1 MKIKN
6 VIGYEGA
13 YAVSEDGRVFNL
25 RRGIE
30 MKQSIV
36 QGYACVAL
44 TKDGKKKHERVHRL
58 VYEAFKGRLIPNLV
72 IDHIDG
78 NKLNNNLSNLR
89 QITNREN
96 TTYGWNNHKL
106 SGLPTGVKKFK
117 ALDAYGAELTIKGER
132 FYLGSFSTIDEA
144 SAAYQQ
150 ALKAWK
156 NEGVK
161 PAKRDRTIKLC
172 KGCGETKP
180 ISEFYNIKGHGTSWL
195 CKECSRKAMRQL
207 REKNKSNQ

>member
-6 VIGYEGA
+6 VIGYEGI
-13 YAVSEDGRVFNL
+13 YAVSDDGRVFNL

-30 MKQSIV
+30 MKSCISR
-36 QGYACVAL
+36 GYSCVVL
-44 TKDGKKKHERVHRL
+44 SRGKERIHKRVHRL
-58 VYEAFKGRLIPNLV
+58 VYEAFKGHLLPNLV

-106 SGLPTGVKKFK
+106 SGLPTGVREFK
-117 ALDAYGAELTIKGER
+117 ARGTYGADLTIKGER
-132 FYLGSFSTIDEA
+132 FRLGSFPTIDEA

-156 NEGVK
+156 DECVK

-180 ISEFYNIKGHGTSWL
+180 ISEFYNIKGHGISWL

-207 REKNKSNQ
+207 REKKKNTQ